1 MADTNGYDEIDL
13 ENIAN
18 FNELIGTDHSFKDGD
33 VSVHFRGL
41 KEKLLF
47 EINNADI
54 VLGAVAWLTDHD
66 LLEAISKKPCQIV
79 VQKEDFLR
87 PDMEVV
93 LSNSSKIKLKEAYS
107 KLSFIYTSMNFYN
120 KIFELSYDEIF
131 DIEPVRC
138 FGFLTKK
145 MKHCSP
151 KMHNKFLIFCS
162 FDASTNKI
170 RPKKVWS
177 GSANLTEMSMY
188 SLENAILIDNETIA
202 MQYLKEY
209 EYIYSLS
216 ESLNWNSTW
225 VSPFNNKCLKG

>member
-87 PDMEVV
+87 PDMEVI

-120 KIFELSYDEIF
+120 KIFELSYD
-131 DIEPVRC
+131 
-138 FGFLTKK
+138 
-145 MKHCSP
+145 
-151 KMHNKFLIFCS
+151 
-162 FDASTNKI
+162 
-170 RPKKVWS
+170 
-177 GSANLTEMSMY
+177 
-188 SLENAILIDNETIA
+188 
-202 MQYLKEY
+202 
-209 EYIYSLS
+209 
-216 ESLNWNSTW
+216 
-225 VSPFNNKCLKG
+225 